1 MDIIR
6 KSYVFILVTKD
17 LKEKFEENWL
27 PNYPLTQL
35 D

>member
-6 KSYVFILVTKD
+6 KSYVLIWVTKD
-17 LKEKFEENWL
+17 LKEKLGENWL